1 MRFSQYP
8 NLVVHLIN
16 VIAISLQSLSNV
28 IAIHFVSNFHSSI
41 NVIQNYK
48 LLYIQKL
55 TLTIWLTWLKNNYAC
70 YNEMKIDQNLLKEFH
85 DYNIP
90 HIILRFRFKSTN
102 IDLANITN
110 LYKTKQTFE
119 NDINIPLIENI

>member
-16 VIAISLQSLSNV
+16 IIAISLQSLSNV
-28 IAIHFVSNFHSSI
+28 IAIHFVGNFCSSI

-55 TLTIWLTWLKNNYAC
+55 TLTIWLTW
-70 YNEMKIDQNLLKEFH
+70 
-85 DYNIP
+85 
-90 HIILRFRFKSTN
+90 
-102 IDLANITN
+102 
-110 LYKTKQTFE
+110 
-119 NDINIPLIENI
+119 